1 MTEELKQIIGTRVR
15 LARER
20 KNMTQEELASQIK
33 KSVES
38 VSNIERCVHLPALNT
53 LIDLAKVL
61 NLDVA
66 EIVQVAGIGR
76 TLSKERI
83 QQEAEIALAVQGLS
97 DAALAIAVQQIA
109 ALERVK

>member
-1 MTEELKQIIGTRVR
+1 MTQELKQIIGTRVR

-20 KNMTQEELASQIK
+20 KNMTQEELAAQIK

-61 NLDVA
+61 DLDIA
-66 EIVQVAGIGR
+66 EIVQVAGVGR
-76 TLSKERI
+76 ALPEERVRR
-83 QQEAEIALAVQGLS
+83 EAEIALAVQSLS
-97 DAALAIAVQQIA
+97 DAALAIAVQQIS